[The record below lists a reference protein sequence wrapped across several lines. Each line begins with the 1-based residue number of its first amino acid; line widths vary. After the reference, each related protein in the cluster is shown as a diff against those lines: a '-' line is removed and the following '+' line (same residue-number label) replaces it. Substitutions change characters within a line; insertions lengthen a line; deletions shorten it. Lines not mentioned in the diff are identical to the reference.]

1 MVPKG
6 WLEKSLSDITKWSS
20 GGTPS
25 KNNSEFWNGDIPWI
39 SAASMRGHYFSDS
52 ELKITALAVSEG
64 AKIAPE
70 NSLLLLVRGSMLWNK
85 IPVGIAAKKVAFNQD
100 EIGRAHV

>member
-25 KNNSEFWNGDIPWI
+25 KNNPEFL
-39 SAASMRGHYFSDS
+39 
-52 ELKITALAVSEG
+52 E
-64 AKIAPE
+64 
-70 NSLLLLVRGSMLWNK
+70 
-85 IPVGIAAKKVAFNQD
+85 
-100 EIGRAHV
+100 